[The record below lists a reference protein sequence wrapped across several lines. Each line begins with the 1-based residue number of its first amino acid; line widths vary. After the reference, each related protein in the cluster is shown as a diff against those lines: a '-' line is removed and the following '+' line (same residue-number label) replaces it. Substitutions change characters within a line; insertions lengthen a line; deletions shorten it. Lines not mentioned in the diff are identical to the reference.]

1 MTDSVFGWF
10 QRMFDPAGRTGLQ
23 YTSKHRLWDTTKAA
37 CQGEAPETPQMKG
50 EFEKGVLPFLCM
62 HNALFFA
69 IGFLIG
75 ALFGIVFMCLL
86 QINRLNRKEEKDE

>member
-1 MTDSVFGWF
+1 
-10 QRMFDPAGRTGLQ
+10 
-23 YTSKHRLWDTTKAA
+23 
-37 CQGEAPETPQMKG
+37 
-50 EFEKGVLPFLCM
+50 M

-86 QINRLNRKEEKDE
+86 QINRMNRKEEKDKSGKEMSTFNSG